1 MSNNLFIAC
10 NVATLAIGLVQLSR
24 SGKLE
29 WKDFARITVAAQ
41 VILFGIAMYFA
52 TPMNED
58 SSALAAALEQE
69 IQGVSIEKLALMT
82 LWVIWEHIV
91 HTTAVPVAALYLLS
105 KAKESKGRA
114 VVAWQLTHFPFL
126 TEARHVR
133 AF

>member
-52 TPMNED
+52 IPNE
-58 SSALAAALEQE
+58 SSAALSTALDQKV
-69 IQGVSIEKLALMT
+69 QGVSLGRLSLMAI
-82 LWVIWEHIV
+82 WAIWEHVV
-91 HTTAVPVAALYLLS
+91 HTTAVPIAVLYIIS
-105 KAKESKGRA
+105 KAID
-114 VVAWQLTHFPFL
+114 
-126 TEARHVR
+126 
-133 AF
+133 AFRKDTTLQTSS

>member
-114 VVAWQLTHFPFL
+114 VVA
-126 TEARHVR
+126 
-133 AF
+133 